1 MFIIFGRAEQWS
13 SKTFTIH
20 RQVISSAKIRKIA
33 CQKQKCSNFRWKH
46 PVNQKNFVCRYLMS
60 QLEVTSGTVECMC
73 NEAASQGAMHQ
84 SSEGWCRTAAVE
96 MVRWWH
102 PTMSSHC
109 APSTSVALHWPP
121 LNFNQQ
127 IWCGVLGSGSCFIYA
142 FRRIEMFLQLDISQL
157 FDIVLLFSLARP
169 HSCSVS
175 PSFWPRNHPEATWH
189 VYISSVNDRFFWG
202 TLIEFQLGFYW
213 ILWVLA
219 TLSIGKCNEGQ
230 R

>member
-1 MFIIFGRAEQWS
+1 MEFKCHLHTGPFIINS
-13 SKTFTIH
+13 LL
-20 RQVISSAKIRKIA
+20 
-33 CQKQKCSNFRWKH
+33 KH
-46 PVNQKNFVCRYLMS
+46 PVNPKILYVDSWCLNWRSLV
-60 QLEVTSGTVECMC
+60 GTVECMC
-73 NEAASQGAMHQ
+73 NEAASHGAMHQ
-84 SSEGWCRTAAVE
+84 SSEGWCCTAAVE

>member
-1 MFIIFGRAEQWS
+1 MRPPVRGPCISQVKAGAAPLQW
-13 SKTFTIH
+13 
-20 RQVISSAKIRKIA
+20 
-33 CQKQKCSNFRWKH
+33 
-46 PVNQKNFVCRYLMS
+46 
-60 QLEVTSGTVECMC
+60 
-73 NEAASQGAMHQ
+73 
-84 SSEGWCRTAAVE
+84 
-96 MVRWWH
+96 RWWDGDTPLCH
-102 PTMSSHC
+102 PIVLRQ
-109 APSTSVALHWPP
+109 APWHSTDLHSTST
-121 LNFNQQ
+121 NRF
-127 IWCGVLGSGSCFIYA
+127 GELGSGSCFIYA